1 MFFGVVKILTAQG
14 IIIMN
19 KEVLDL
25 EVSFGRVRKFQHQ
38 EYPELAGYNYTESCQ
53 YSKLWNEN
61 NILCRGIIF
70 NDSKCIARPFPK
82 FFNIEEISED
92 LSKKKIK
99 YLQNK
104 EDGSLI
110 ITYYHNGKVHFS
122 TRGSFHSDQAKI
134 AEAIW
139 LEEHDKKIEDL
150 ILSHWTLLFELVGPS
165 NVNVSRG
172 YNSDE
177 LILLS
182 MTSIQTGEE
191 ATEEFVE
198 EMAKKL
204 GCKRPT
210 IFSANS
216 INDLYY
222 QIKENKDPNFE
233 GIVVTFLDGMKVK
246 IKSNLYIQLHKVIT
260 GVLGKDTKFEI
271 WEEIKQNGKIS
282 IFEDLKIPD
291 EFFAEITREVD
302 IISRHYD
309 GFMAEINSVFI
320 EMKKDYDSGI
330 SRKDMALKWSNHR
343 WLLST
348 IFLNQNDI
356 STSCLKTFKKN
367 YMDGAYG

>member
-1 MFFGVVKILTAQG
+1 
-14 IIIMN
+14 MN
-19 KEVLDL
+19 
-25 EVSFGRVRKFQHQ
+25 F
-38 EYPELAGYNYTESCQ
+38 T
-53 YSKLWNEN
+53 
-61 NILCRGIIF
+61 
-70 NDSKCIARPFPK
+70 
-82 FFNIEEISED
+82 
-92 LSKKKIK
+92 
-99 YLQNK
+99 
-104 EDGSLI
+104 
-110 ITYYHNGKVHFS
+110 

-150 ILSHWTLLFELVGPS
+150 ILSHWTFLFELVGPS

-182 MTSIQTGEE
+182 MISIQTGEE

-216 INDLYY
+216 INDLYC
-222 QIKENKDPNFE
+222 QIKENKNPNFE

-291 EFFAEITREVD
+291 EFFAEIKREVD
-302 IISRHYD
+302 IISKHYD

-330 SRKDMALKWSNHR
+330 SRKDMALKWFNHR
-343 WLLST
+343 WLP
-348 IFLNQNDI
+348 IFLYQNDI

-367 YMDGAYG
+367 YMDGAYEQD